1 MAGYRFRAMDRPDIA
16 RLATMRGFLALALP
30 LAAGFGVNWAMQF
43 TNRLFLSWY
52 SPDALAAS
60 LPAGMLVYTM
70 QAFFTVSVGYVGA
83 FAAQHL
89 GADEPEEAG
98 AMAWPMLWLAVTAGV
113 LALAV
118 IPFSASIF
126 RLYGAEPAVTSDMTT
141 LGAWYLAETLPAVV
155 FSGLCGWFGGIGR
168 SRLVLLFSLAVCV
181 LSVLLNR
188 WLIFGGLGVP
198 ALGLHG
204 AGLATLLATTAGMI
218 AALAVFFAPAQRQR
232 FATWRQR
239 NADLGRCLRFC
250 RAALPRGATEA
261 LEMMSVVLFTVA
273 IAHLGS
279 ESLAANNLA
288 FSFYLVFLIP
298 LIGLGQGVTIAV
310 GQAVGAERIDIA
322 QAVARRAT
330 VVVLSV
336 LAVAAVAFLLFPQVL
351 LRTHVDI
358 DPHDPVGSAARWERI
373 IAQAVPLLAIAV
385 AMSIADGL
393 HIVWRFAV
401 QGAGDTRWP
410 LVVLTSAAFFA
421 LAVPALLVTRV
432 VPLEWWQGV
441 GLAPLTACWLLFAAY
456 LWLIA
461 SLMCWRYRRGP
472 WRTMSLRE

>member
-1 MAGYRFRAMDRPDIA
+1 MDRTDVA
-16 RLATMRGFLALALP
+16 HLATMRGFLGLALP

-89 GADEPEEAG
+89 GADEPEEVG
-98 AMAWPMLWLAVTAGV
+98 AMAWPMLWLAVAAGL
-113 LALAV
+113 LALLV
-118 IPFSASIF
+118 IPLSGQIF
-126 RLYGAEPAVTSDMTT
+126 RLYGAEPAVTSDMAT
-141 LGAWYLAETLPAVV
+141 LGGWYLAETLPAVL
-155 FSGLCGWFGGIGR
+155 FSGLSGWFGGIGR
-168 SRLVLLFSLAVCV
+168 TRLVLLLSVGVCV

-204 AGLATLLATTAGMI
+204 AGLATLLASTGGTI

-232 FATWRQR
+232 FGTWRRR
-239 NADLGRCLRFC
+239 NIDPRRWWRFC
-250 RAALPRGATEA
+250 RAAVPRGATEA
-261 LEMMSVVLFTVA
+261 LEMVSVVLFTVA
-273 IAHLGS
+273 VAHLGS

-288 FSFYLVFLIP
+288 FSLYLVFLIP

-310 GQAVGAERIDIA
+310 GQAVGAGRIDVA
-322 QAVARRAT
+322 RAVARRAT

-336 LAVAAVAFLLFPQVL
+336 LAVAAIAFLVFPQTL

-358 DPHDPVGSAARWERI
+358 DPLDPIGSAARWERI

-385 AMSIADGL
+385 VMAFADGL

-410 LVVLTSAAFFA
+410 LAVLTSAAFLVLGLPA
-421 LAVPALLVTRV
+421 LALTRLVP
-432 VPLEWWQGV
+432 PEWWQQIGIP
-441 GLAPLTACWLLFAAY
+441 PLTGCWLLFACY

-461 SLMCWRYRRGP
+461 AVMWWRFHRGP
-472 WRTMSLRE
+472 WATMSLRK